1 MKTDFSDFSNLS
13 NMDAKKARLLEEFM
27 KIADGK
33 NTQELLPLLL
43 AFSNK
48 AKADNIKFTKEETQL
63 LFEQMKQNMSPQDR
77 QKAEVLMNMASVL

>member
-1 MKTDFSDFSNLS
+1 MATDFSGFSNLS

>member
-1 MKTDFSDFSNLS
+1 MNADFSK
-13 NMDAKKARLLEEFM
+13 MDPKKARLLEEFM
-27 KIADGK
+27 KIAEGK

-48 AKADNIKFTKEETQL
+48 AKSENIKFTKEETNM
-63 LFEQMKQNMSPQDR
+63 LFEQMKKNMSPQDR